1 MKRQT
6 LLFTLLL
13 FSCTSF
19 SQQSFVL
26 KLPDAEKINK
36 RYNENESITDVVYF
50 YLNKNYNSNSAKY
63 AIQTDADFDNIECGY
78 TKKFKYGILFITNN
92 CGEASP
98 LIQKITF
105 PKTNRSTLQKWVELI
120 YKASLPSDSKPTNN
134 WKNQN
139 EYTPNEGEVG
149 CYYKIIETSTKSIVE
164 IWCGC

>member
-1 MKRQT
+1 MKFQT

-19 SQQSFVL
+19 SQQTFIL
-26 KLPDAEKINK
+26 KLPDAEKLNK
-36 RYNENESITDVVYF
+36 RYNEKETSTDIVYL
-50 YLNKNYNSNSAKY
+50 YLNENYKSNSVKY
-63 AIQTDADFDNIECGY
+63 AIQTDADFDNIECGF
-78 TKKFKYGILFITNN
+78 TKKFKHGILFTTNN

-120 YKASLPSDSKPTNN
+120 YKASIPLDSKSTNK
-134 WKNQN
+134 WKNNN
-139 EYTPNEGEVG
+139 EYIPKDEEAG
-149 CYYKIIETSTKSIVE
+149 CYYKIIDTSKLSIVE